1 MHMPLG
7 QIPTRI
13 QAEAFLQ
20 EAAGRNPGPWVAHS
34 RLVAQAAETVAGSIP
49 SLDPEY
55 AYTLGLLH
63 DIGRREGVAG
73 MRHVIDGYR
82 FLMAEGFDGAARVC
96 LTHSY
101 PVKNVAAGSAVWDGT
116 REEYAFV
123 QAYLEGIEYHLYDRL
138 IQLCDGLTMASGY
151 CLIEKRM
158 VDVALR
164 YGVNEHSVSKWRA
177 FLEVKEEFDR
187 LAGRPVYSMLPG
199 IVQHTFGFAPVVNE
213 A

>member
-1 MHMPLG
+1 MHLG
-7 QIPTRI
+7 PIPSRY
-13 QAEAFLQ
+13 QAEALLQ
-20 EAAGRNPGPWVAHS
+20 EAAGRNPGAWVAHS
-34 RLVAQAAETVAGSIP
+34 WLVAQAAEIIAACIP
-49 SLDPEY
+49 GLDSES

-63 DIGRREGVAG
+63 DIGRREGIGG

-82 FLMAEGFDGAARVC
+82 FLMAGGFDGAARIC

-101 PVKNVAAGSAVWDGT
+101 PIKNAASGSAVWDGT
-116 REEYAFV
+116 QEEFAFV
-123 QAYLEGIEYHLYDRL
+123 QAYLDGIEYDLYDRL
-138 IQLCDGLTMASGY
+138 IQLCDGTTMATGY

-164 YGVNEHSVSKWRA
+164 YGINEHSVSKWHA

-187 LAGRPVYSMLPG
+187 LAGKPVYSLLPG
-199 IVQHTFGFAPVVNE
+199 IVEHTFGFAPVVNE